1 MAMVSVLTE
10 LDARHLRAVTLAV
23 AGLEDARVP
32 AVPRGEP
39 RSDGLKQLVRRL
51 TLLNVAAGEPAC
63 VQRAGARLRDELLD
77 ERPQLLGLRLG
88 RLDRLGLDE
97 RGREV
102 AQQRELLLAR
112 AAELTSSLPVTH
124 GCYSS
129 SSSGAAAAAWLGG
142 VPQSSTRTPSPFS
155 SNRIPKFNPS
165 RSRRSAISWSDFL
178 PKFFT
183 CRIWLSVWRTR
194 SPRLLMLEFL
204 SELTERTDSSRS
216 SIGVLRSPCIRAP
229 SVPAPSD
236 MPPATGAE
244 LCEPNSTKYWKCVC
258 ARAAA

>member
-1 MAMVSVLTE
+1 MAMVSVLAE
-10 LDARHLRAVTLAV
+10 LDARHLRSVTLAV
-23 AGLEDARVP
+23 AGLEDARVA

-39 RSDGLKQLVRRL
+39 RSDLLKELVRRL
-51 TLLNVAAGEPAC
+51 ALLDVAAGEPAR
-63 VQRAGARLRDELLD
+63 VQRARARLGDELLD
-77 ERPQLLGLRLG
+77 ERAKLLRLRLG

-102 AQQRELLLAR
+102 AHQGELLLAR
-112 AAELTSSLPVTH
+112 AAQLTSSLPVTH

-165 RSRRSAISWSDFL
+165 RSSRSAISWSDFL
-178 PKFFT
+178 PKFLT

-194 SPRLLMLEFL
+194 SPSERMFEFFR
-204 SELTERTDSSRS
+204 EFTDRTDSSRS
-216 SIGVLRSPCIRAP
+216 SIGVRNSSASRCASPLDC
-229 SVPAPSD
+229 S
-236 MPPATGAE
+236 PPPPTGAE
-244 LCEPNSTKYWKCVC
+244 ACEPNPAKYWKCVC